1 LTFHP
6 AVLNGAYKVYALF
19 FWSSAMMRF
28 ARILLPLACAAAL
41 LPSYAQSGV
50 QTTGTLV
57 IVPAYGEVTQPND
70 EARASF
76 MVEEQDKDKAA
87 AASRV
92 NLKMKQGAEII
103 RVTDPQAKLK
113 THGYYTY
120 PVYADEPAPPRPA
133 SGSRTRQPVGWRVGQ
148 YLEVTT
154 LNLSALPKTVAAAQ
168 KLLALNGLQFGLS
181 DVATGKLDRQ
191 RIEASYQHLNE
202 RIAAIAKAM
211 GRNPADAMLE
221 TLDFEVSGAY
231 APQADAAR
239 AKTMSMAAG
248 REVAPVEEPSFEP
261 GETTL
266 QMRVVGKVKFK

>member
-1 LTFHP
+1 M
-6 AVLNGAYKVYALF
+6 N
-19 FWSSAMMRF
+19 RF
-28 ARILLPLACAAAL
+28 VPILLSLACAAAN
-41 LPSYAQSGV
+41 LPAHAQAGV
-50 QTTGTLV
+50 QTAGAQI

-70 EARASF
+70 EARATF

-92 NLKMKQGAEII
+92 NLKMKQGIDII
-103 RVTDPQAKLK
+103 RAADPQAKLK

-133 SGSRTRQPVGWRVGQ
+133 AGSRARQPVGWRVGQ

-154 LNLSALPKTVAAAQ
+154 LNLAALPKTVAAAQ

-181 DVATGKLDRQ
+181 DAATAKLDQQ
-191 RIEASYQHLNE
+191 RIEASYRHLNA

-211 GRNPADAMLE
+211 GRNSADAVLE
-221 TLDFEVSGAY
+221 TIDFEASGAY
-231 APQADAAR
+231 APQADMAR
-239 AKTMSMAAG
+239 AKTMSMTAP
-248 REVAPVEEPSFEP
+248 REAVPVEEPSFEP
-261 GETTL
+261 GETSL